1 MDKCTSQ
8 LLWVDKCPDL
18 GRSRTTPRQRF
29 ESWML
34 TSNHRLDRQVLQIS
48 WLLGWTRWRRMW
60 SSETLGSNKLFRA
73 NFSSN
78 FTNYDCTEHGMI
90 LWFHKLWLHWANEAG
105 SSEVFVYPAPDPL
118 LNTWSQRKGC
128 NTRSS
133 RLAAMKQSRQC
144 DSVPRA
150 NRQWDGV
157 LNLSRSNGAR
167 FP

>member
-1 MDKCTSQ
+1 MLLLPMDKCTSQ

-18 GRSRTTPRQRF
+18 DRSRTTPRQRF

-34 TSNHRLDRQVLQIS
+34 TSNHRLDRQDLVTPWMNTMETDVKQ
-48 WLLGWTRWRRMW
+48 WNTR
-60 SSETLGSNKLFRA
+60 EQQAFQ
-73 NFSSN
+73 SN
-78 FTNYDCTEHGMI
+78 FF
-90 LWFHKLWLHWANEAG
+90 LQFHKLWLHWANEAG
-105 SSEVFVYPAPDPL
+105 SSEVFVYPSPDPL

-167 FP
+167 SP